1 MKKLVVLATLLAA
14 LASFGCGSDEPASDV
29 PAKAP
34 AASVK
39 NEIQP
44 KNNEKKSDDAFMQ
57 KLKNKYGEEGPKIQ
71 AKPGDTIHH
80 FTK

>member
-1 MKKLVVLATLLAA
+1 MKKLLVLATLLAA
-14 LASFGCGSDEPASDV
+14 LASFGCGSDEPASD
-29 PAKAP
+29 AP